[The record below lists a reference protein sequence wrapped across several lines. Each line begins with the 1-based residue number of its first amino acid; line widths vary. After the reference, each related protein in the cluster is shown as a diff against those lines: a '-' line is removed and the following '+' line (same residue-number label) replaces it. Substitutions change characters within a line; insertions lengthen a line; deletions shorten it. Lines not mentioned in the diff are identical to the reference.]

1 MKVFRWKMEITGNI
15 YLIDDRVISFGGLSN
30 RTLLKA
36 EDKDNDGIENSFLY
50 FYIKSIIIYFKNSKG

>member
-1 MKVFRWKMEITGNI
+1 MEITGNI